1 MKTVP
6 YTTLRSRLVF
16 ETRSWVMRT
25 YSKLSGFMVAVALVA
40 TACGSGDDGSAAN
53 AAGATSAVGS
63 AANAA
68 FNDADVTFAQGM
80 IPHHEQAVEMAEI
93 ALDPTVGASAQVRG
107 LATRIKTAQD
117 PEIQLMSGWLK
128 AWGRP
133 MQRDMSSDQME
144 SMEGMMS
151 TAGMASL
158 GGAQGSS
165 FDAMWS
171 QMMIEHHQGAIAMA
185 TTLKAEGSDPAVAKL
200 ADAIIAAQQAEIEEM
215 NNLPKS

>member
-6 YTTLRSRLVF
+6 YTTLRSRFVF

-40 TACGSGDDGSAAN
+40 TACGSGDDGSAAD

-107 LATRIKTAQD
+107 LAARIKTAQD
-117 PEIQLMSGWLK
+117 PEIQLMGGWLK

-133 MQRDMSSDQME
+133 MQMDMSSDQME

-185 TTLKAEGSDPAVAKL
+185 KTLKAEGSDPAVAKL
-200 ADAIIAAQQAEIEEM
+200 ADAIITAQQAEIDEI
-215 NNLPKS
+215 NNLPKG